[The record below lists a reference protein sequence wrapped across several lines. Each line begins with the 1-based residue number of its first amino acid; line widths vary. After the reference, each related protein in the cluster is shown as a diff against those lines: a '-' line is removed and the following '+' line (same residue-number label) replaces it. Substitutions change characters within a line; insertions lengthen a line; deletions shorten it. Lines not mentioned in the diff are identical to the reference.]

1 MMIDLAAAARIVPL
15 TAPILGACVSRS
27 TYDKQTA
34 ELQQARA
41 QAAAGQSQIQ
51 GCSRSR
57 NGVVAGD
64 LLFPEDSYQLSANGK
79 RALNST
85 PPSCKPCRN
94 AKVVVYG

>member
-1 MMIDLAAAARIVPL
+1 MMIDLAAEARIVPL
-15 TAPILGACVSRS
+15 PVPILGACVSRS
-27 TYDKQTA
+27 TYNKQTA

-41 QAAAGQSQIQ
+41 QAAAAQSQIQ

-64 LLFPEDSYQLSANGK
+64 LLFPEGSYQLSANGK
-79 RALNST
+79 RALKQYVPKLQT
-85 PPSCKPCRN
+85 LQN